1 MSEGMPTTAIAPS
14 AAPAKP
20 LLRGRSH
27 QLALLVAIPA
37 GFFLVRNAPP
47 GSAQLATAVYALTL
61 IGLFATSAAYH
72 RRNWSPSGLHWMRR
86 LDHSMI
92 YLFIAG
98 TNTAY
103 TILVLEG
110 IWQWLLLL
118 VVWAGAIVGITLKF
132 VMFDGCGRIGGVLYI
147 ALGWIGVVSLP
158 QAIHNSDGGPLLLVG
173 VGGLMYTIGAVV
185 LLRRRPDPSPSVFG
199 YHEIWHALVV
209 AASACQFTA
218 ITMLVRSA

>member
-1 MSEGMPTTAIAPS
+1 MSEGIATAPTARS

-27 QLALLVAIPA
+27 QLAVLAAIPA
-37 GFFLVRNAPP
+37 GIFLISNAPS
-47 GSAQLATAVYALTL
+47 GSTRFATAVYATTL

-72 RRNWSPSGLHWMRR
+72 RINWSPAALHWMRR

-110 IWQWLLLL
+110 IWQWVLLLG
-118 VVWAGAIVGITLKF
+118 VWAGAIVGITLKL
-132 VMFDGCGRIGGVLYI
+132 VKFDGFARIGGALYI
-147 ALGWIGVVSLP
+147 ALGWIGVISLP